1 MGGGHSAS
9 HCFDSSGFASLSS
22 SFSISPPDQVVVT
35 RYSEPKSRARVDLLI
50 IKSLKRGKRESDLLI
65 NNLNNHRP
73 LPFTVA
79 APPVPIAW
87 RENLENFL
95 SILSSL
101 LSLLF
106 FLFSMDYTTSSRFIL
121 PSSLS
126 LFITF
131 VSFVTNEIAIIYH
144 PPSCVSRK
152 EACHVPLSRENLI
165 KDLFYRCY
173 GGGFLL

>member
-35 RYSEPKSRARVDLLI
+35 RYSELKSRARVDLLI

-87 RENLENFL
+87 KTWKTF
-95 SILSSL
+95 SPSSL
-101 LSLLF
+101 PFSPSLF

>member
-101 LSLLF
+101 LSFPF
-106 FLFSMDYTTSSRFIL
+106 FLLLDGLHDKLPLYSSQ
-121 PSSLS
+121 
-126 LFITF
+126 LFIALHNFRFLRDKWNRDYLSSTLLRLSQGGLPRPF
-131 VSFVTNEIAIIYH
+131 VAGES
-144 PPSCVSRK
+144 
-152 EACHVPLSRENLI
+152 
-165 KDLFYRCY
+165 D
-173 GGGFLL
+173 

>member
-101 LSLLF
+101 LFFPF
-106 FLFSMDYTTSSRFIL
+106 FLLLDGLHDKLPLYSSQ
-121 PSSLS
+121 
-126 LFITF
+126 LFIALHNF
-131 VSFVTNEIAIIYH
+131 
-144 PPSCVSRK
+144 R
-152 EACHVPLSRENLI
+152 
-165 KDLFYRCY
+165 
-173 GGGFLL
+173 FLRDK